1 MVEGLQRVCVLN
13 GDDQLSNRK
22 REITQT
28 ITVTLN
34 FTPYRDLKDMV
45 DVEPELS

>member
-1 MVEGLQRVCVLN
+1 MVEGLQKVCVLR

-28 ITVTLN
+28 VTVTLN
-34 FTPYRDLKDMV
+34 FTLYRDLEGMV
-45 DVEPELS
+45 DLAL

>member
-28 ITVTLN
+28 VTVTLN

-45 DVEPELS
+45 DVEL